1 MDIVKVIKIIEYADF
16 YQRILELKED
26 ILLRI

>member
-1 MDIVKVIKIIEYADF
+1 MDIVKVIKIIDYTDF
-16 YQRILELKED
+16 YQIILELKED